1 MKKLVSASK
10 TKAPIKSPVKKVAKY
25 QSPYRKIKPKIKSP
39 YTIIYLI
46 RHCNP
51 DYSTEKLVGDHNMP
65 LSKIG
70 LEQREYLT
78 TRLLRMNID
87 KVYSSEFLRA
97 QETARQF
104 ADKAGKKIIID
115 KRLNEIDWTHWL
127 KIKYFHMS
135 EKTREKKLKHHLLL
149 DSQLDKMQVT
159 ARRALSDLYKQNK
172 GKTIAIFSHG
182 NFIKS
187 LITGIMNADVI
198 GFLSLEIFQSS
209 ITKLVIDRD
218 NFVKIS
224 YINDVSHLP
233 SPPHEDLF
241 LSLID

>member
-1 MKKLVSASK
+1 MYKN
-10 TKAPIKSPVKKVAKY
+10 
-25 QSPYRKIKPKIKSP
+25 PYVKIKPPVKGP
-39 YTIIYLI
+39 YTEVYLI
-46 RHCNP
+46 RHCHP
-51 DYSTEKLVGDHNMP
+51 DYTKEKKLGERNMP
-65 LSKIG
+65 LSKNG
-70 LEQREYLT
+70 LEQRKYLT
-78 TRLLRMNID
+78 KKLLTMKFD
-87 KVYSSEFLRA
+87 KLYVSELIRA
-97 QETARQF
+97 QETAIVY
-104 ADKAGKKIIID
+104 AKKKKIKLIID
-115 KRLNEIDWTHWL
+115 ERLNEIDWTHWL